1 MREIDKVY
9 IDICKKI
16 LKDGIVIHDTKGRTS
31 EDTREIRNF
40 QFTIHNPKKSILSVR
55 NLSYNYL
62 CGELSWYMIGSN
74 DLKYI
79 AEFGSLWNKM
89 TDDGKTVNSAY
100 GDIIFNRHNFNQL
113 DTIINLLKT
122 DKNSRRAVI
131 NINVPNKNVITTH
144 DEPCTICLQFLIRDE
159 KLHLTAM
166 MRSNDIWFGLPY
178 DIIFFTCLQQIVANE
193 LNVDCGTYTHF
204 ASSLHMYL
212 RDEDK
217 IKDVIKR
224 HSQNA
229 KYIDALKLYNER
241 SSIYNDINKDTFNK
255 RETKKYFEDKKIL
268 NDERSI

>member
-16 LKDGIVIHDTKGRTS
+16 LKDGEIVNDTK
-31 EDTREIRNF
+31 EIRNY
-40 QFTIHNPKKSILSVR
+40 QFTIQKPEQTIISVR
-55 NLSYNYL
+55 NISLNYL
-62 CGELSWYMIGSN
+62 CGELSWYMSGSN

-79 AEFGSLWNKM
+79 AKFGSLWNKM

-113 DTIINLLKT
+113 ETMINLLKT

-144 DEPCTICLQFLIRDE
+144 DEPCTICLQFLIRDD
-159 KLHLTAM
+159 KLHLTTM

-178 DIIFFTCLQQIVANE
+178 DIVFFTCLQRVMAKE
-193 LNVDCGTYTHF
+193 LNVECGTYTHF
-204 ASSLHMYL
+204 ATSLHMYL
-212 RDEDK
+212 RDEDN

-229 KYIDALKLYNER
+229 KCIDALKLYNER
-241 SSIYNDINKDTFNK
+241 SSIYADTDKDTFDK
-255 RETKKYFEDKKIL
+255 KEIREYFEDKNIL
-268 NDERSI
+268 NDERGM